1 MFRRNLSVSV
11 CSGIYFLSGV
21 GHVGRIHGN
30 LGDVLLSDSK
40 AKFPFSLKVPFSAHD
55 NFRRGASLF
64 IILVGNGVVRPCPE
78 RITVVSQYRVRCAS
92 ALDKLHFAKA
102 FGIGTCYIIHVDG
115 GTDNLKGCLFRSG
128 VLSDVWVTPLFPFCF
143 TQLI

>member
-78 RITVVSQYRVRCAS
+78 RIRNCSEITHDNYLSKCPSAS
-92 ALDKLHFAKA
+92 SENLDIARYACDFLL
-102 FGIGTCYIIHVDG
+102 C
-115 GTDNLKGCLFRSG
+115 S
-128 VLSDVWVTPLFPFCF
+128 
-143 TQLI
+143 